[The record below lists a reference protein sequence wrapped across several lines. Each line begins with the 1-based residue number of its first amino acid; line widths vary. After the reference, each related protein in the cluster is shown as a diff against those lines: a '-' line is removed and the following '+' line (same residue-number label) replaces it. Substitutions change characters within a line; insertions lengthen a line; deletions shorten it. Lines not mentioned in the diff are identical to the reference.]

1 MRHPIVRRQ
10 RQSYSFTNLVNAIE
24 AAQNRGL
31 KRITMRFE
39 QFILKPSRY
48 QGKVYV
54 FSHNKEVNQWGSLS
68 NVYLGWVTQNDTSL
82 GEVSLIEAVQ
92 SAAADPLAAAQLYGK
107 VTGSCSCCG
116 RELTVK
122 ESIERGIGPIC
133 ATKFGW

>member
-1 MRHPIVRRQ
+1 MRHPIIRRTA
-10 RQSYSFTNLVNAIE
+10 SAYSFQGIINAIE

-31 KRITMRFE
+31 KRIAMRFTD
-39 QFILKPSRY
+39 FIVKPSKY

-68 NVYLGWVTQNDTSL
+68 NIYLGWITENATNL

-92 SAAADPLAAAQLYGK
+92 NAAEDPLAAAQLYGK
-107 VTGSCSCCG
+107 HTGSCSCCG
-116 RELTVK
+116 RELTR
-122 ESIERGIGPIC
+122 EDSIAAGIGPIC